1 MSRKVFFIKIN
12 MDLERNIQH
21 SLPSQNELTEY
32 WVISKTKSLPF
43 EIFME
48 QSKAYDMLDHKI
60 LIDKRYYGITDI
72 SCDWKW
78 PFPKDTVH

>member
-12 MDLERNIQH
+12 MDLERNIQQ
-21 SLPSQNELTEY
+21 SLPSQNEQTEY
-32 WVISKTKSLPF
+32 WVISKTKSCL
-43 EIFME
+43 
-48 QSKAYDMLDHKI
+48 SKSSWNNLKAYDMLDHKI

-78 PFPKDTVH
+78 PIPKDTVH